1 VLGSWKRRG
10 KNSLL
15 IIEPWRGNVPGDDK
29 NLALDRFTLDL
40 STSIVVAEAIR
51 QNEHKQRSDNAES

>member
-15 IIEPWRGNVPGDDK
+15 IIEPWGGNVPGDDK
-29 NLALDRFTLDL
+29 NLALELFTLDL

-51 QNEHKQRSDNAES
+51 PNQHKQRSDNAES